1 MPAVI
6 DPWVREESK
15 MEGIKGKCVC
25 CGSENVEHITRV
37 TGFFSKVAGWNRG
50 KVAELS
56 DRNRNKGHF

>member
-1 MPAVI
+1 
-6 DPWVREESK
+6 
-15 MEGIKGKCVC
+15 MEGLKGKCAC

-50 KVAELS
+50 KVAELA